1 MCSGDPLCQA
11 HRPPGGASQPVGIL
25 VLFTSAPF
33 PFLSA
38 QGEDQKAADSPGR
51 ELAKGHEDVAPSGR
65 LARQEVATY

>member
-1 MCSGDPLCQA
+1 MG
-11 HRPPGGASQPVGIL
+11 VL

-51 ELAKGHEDVAPSGR
+51 ELAKGREDVAPSGR